1 MAQANRGLAFSLF
14 YTVMNV
20 GSLMTGL
27 LLDFFRIQL
36 PKGLNIA
43 AFGPGTLLNSGLRLL
58 LLVGTMPLWS
68 SPQLLWTLDSPFDTR

>member
-1 MAQANRGLAFSLF
+1 MQENRGLAFSLY

-27 LLDFFRIQL
+27 LLDLFRIRFA
-36 PKGLNIA
+36 KGFNIA

-58 LLVGTMPLWS
+58 LLVGASMPSELKLCAS
-68 SPQLLWTLDSPFDTR
+68 RICFF

>member
-1 MAQANRGLAFSLF
+1 
-14 YTVMNV
+14 MNV

-58 LLVGTMPLWS
+58 LLVGAI
-68 SPQLLWTLDSPFDTR
+68 LL

>member
-1 MAQANRGLAFSLF
+1 MQANRGLAFSLF

-27 LLDFFRIQL
+27 LLDVFRIQL
-36 PKGLNIA
+36 AKGFNLA

-58 LLVGTMPLWS
+58 LLLGT
-68 SPQLLWTLDSPFDTR
+68 LLQRPVLSDNL